1 MNAPTLSDVAAVLGG
16 SDLLT
21 EEEARNYAG
30 PLVMV
35 LCPAGRDV
43 PEGSSCAACPH
54 GCSSPN
60 DPACPGRLP

>member
-1 MNAPTLSDVAAVLGG
+1 MIAPTLPELAAVFGS

-30 PLVMV
+30 PLVV
-35 LCPAGRDV
+35 LCSSGRDV

-60 DPACPGRLP
+60 DPRCPGRPS